1 MSPLL
6 FTLRDSPAQRLDLA
20 PLTPDRLAGLSQ
32 SRIAAIQLQTTR
44 ERVLAGDVFR
54 IHMGDAT
61 QIRFEGGSERFD
73 RIGAGMSRGEIS
85 VDGDVGI
92 QAGRSMQ
99 GGRLAIAGN
108 AGPWAASGMT
118 DGRLMISGHAGDR
131 LGGPLAGETV
141 GMRGGVILVRGNVG
155 ARAGDR
161 MRRGIIIVE
170 GKADT
175 YVGSR
180 MIAGTII
187 VRGRAGRLPG
197 YLMNRGT
204 IVTLDGSDA
213 LSPTFVDSGVH
224 ELLAT
229 VLMARYVDT
238 YSPGIAATLRRPW
251 RRLLGDMAVI
261 GKGEILYPSVAN

>member
-1 MSPLL
+1 MSPLV
-6 FTLRDSPAQRLDLA
+6 FTLREAPAQRLDLA
-20 PLTPDRLAGLSQ
+20 PLTPDRLVGLSQ

-44 ERVLAGDVFR
+44 DRVLAGDVFKIR
-54 IHMGDAT
+54 MGDPMQT
-61 QIRFEGGSERFD
+61 RFEGGSERFD
-73 RIGAGMSRGEIS
+73 RIGAGMSQGEVS
-85 VDGDVGI
+85 VDGDVGA
-92 QAGRSMQ
+92 QAGRFMR
-99 GGRLAIAGN
+99 GGTLVIAGN

-118 DGRLMISGHAGDR
+118 DGSLTISGHAGDR

-141 GMRGGVILVRGNVG
+141 GMRGGVVIVRGNAG

-161 MRRGIIIVE
+161 MRRGMIIVE

-175 YVGSR
+175 YLGSR
-180 MIAGTII
+180 MIAGTIV

-204 IVTLDGSDA
+204 IVTVDGSDA
-213 LSPTFVDSGVH
+213 LSPTFADSGVH

-229 VLMARYVDT
+229 AMMARYVET
-238 YSPGIAATLRRPW
+238 YSPEVAAMLRRPW

-261 GKGEILYPSVAN
+261 GKGEIFYPSVPD